1 MIQKLNLCVI
11 LQVIISFVIIMST
24 NTSTLLCSY
33 NVTYRTFNDGD
44 FQIQLFSNN
53 NASYIRQNN
62 VYV

>member
-1 MIQKLNLCVI
+1 MIQKLNLCI
-11 LQVIISFVIIMST
+11 LVQVTISFVIIMST
-24 NTSTLLCSY
+24 LTSTSLCKY
-33 NVTYRTFNDGD
+33 NVPYRIFNDGD